1 MGTTDIASVTH
12 WPECAELMCGGPS
25 WIRTSEGVSQQI
37 YSLPRLATSVST
49 HTCCLNNEVY
59 YTAPK
64 IKCQTEIC
72 RCCDSVGCART
83 VCVRLRMTGVAL
95 CPVAAG
101 LRFPQSAS
109 ASADDRIGWANG
121 SPAHLTVPVPVVL
134 LLSSLRCATSIG
146 DAFDAVLR
154 DG

>member
-1 MGTTDIASVTH
+1 
-12 WPECAELMCGGPS
+12 
-25 WIRTSEGVSQQI
+25 
-37 YSLPRLATSVST
+37 
-49 HTCCLNNEVY
+49 LNNEVY

-109 ASADDRIGWANG
+109 TSADDRIGWAKWFAGASDRACASGAFAGVSAMCNVYRG
-121 SPAHLTVPVPVVL
+121 CV
-134 LLSSLRCATSIG
+134 RCRATRRMKGGCRGPQPPSG
-146 DAFDAVLR
+146 DAKQGAYNCSVGLVWLAAGSGYR
-154 DG
+154 RVMLPVCRLGRCRVR